1 MLHKQICHSFLC
13 VCAVCSWF
21 CGIQVQTLASMSKQY
36 KHRWTAWERMKTR
49 DPLKLVKTR
58 ISSSKAIKKK
68 EQQQNTEALP
78 WVSAAKATSACSAC
92 EHRRLWEEMW
102 RDAKPDVNW
111 IGVDAV
117 RFERAMVKTFNK
129 PSRRRHLWPWRSFE
143 FVTWSAER

>member
-1 MLHKQICHSFLC
+1 
-13 VCAVCSWF
+13 
-21 CGIQVQTLASMSKQY
+21 MSKQC
-36 KHRWTAWERMKTR
+36 KHRWTVWEKDENKRSIETNENT
-49 DPLKLVKTR
+49 DKL
-58 ISSSKAIKKK
+58 IKSHQKK
-68 EQQQNTEALP
+68 RQQNTEALP

-129 PSRRRHLWPWRSFE
+129 LVDPQKPSRRRHLWPWCSFE
-143 FVTWSAER
+143 FVTWSADETCYQLLVL